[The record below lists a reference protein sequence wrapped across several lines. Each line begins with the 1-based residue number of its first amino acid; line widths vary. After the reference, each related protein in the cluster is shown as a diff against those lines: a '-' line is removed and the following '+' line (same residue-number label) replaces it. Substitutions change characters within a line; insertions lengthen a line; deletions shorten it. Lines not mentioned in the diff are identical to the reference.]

1 MVGLVVGLIRFGLEF
16 GYSKP
21 SCGDFESAKPPAW
34 WYSLVDDIHYLHF
47 GLLLWF
53 ISGVVAISVSL
64 LTPPPPEDSLYRL
77 TWWTRHSV
85 KVRAAIED
93 EIETDDSPPKPNRK
107 LTSG

>member
-1 MVGLVVGLIRFGLEF
+1 M
-16 GYSKP
+16 
-21 SCGDFESAKPPAW
+21 
-34 WYSLVDDIHYLHF
+34 DDIHYLHF

-93 EIETDDSPPKPNRK
+93 EIETDDSSPKPNC
-107 LTSG
+107 